1 MKVAIVTGGS
11 RGIGKAIALRL
22 GKEGMCVAVNY
33 NSSPDKANEVVEQI
47 KACGGD
53 AIAVQADV
61 STQEGAKKLVA
72 ETFKRW
78 KQIDVLVNNAGIV
91 KDEYLLMMSP
101 ETVDKCIDL
110 NIKGYLYC
118 SQNAALKMFR
128 KKSGKII
135 NVSSVSSVMALAGQT
150 VYSTTKGAVNS
161 MTQTMAK
168 ELAPY
173 GVAVNAV
180 APGFIA
186 TEMISEIPPEKMEEY
201 KKAIPLGRLGSAD
214 DVANVVAQLAG
225 DNFAYMT
232 GQILILDG
240 GLSL

>member
-11 RGIGKAIALRL
+11 RGIGKSVALKL
-22 GKEGMCVAVNY
+22 GKEGFNVAVNY
-33 NSSPDKANEVVEQI
+33 NSSPDKAQAVVDEI
-47 KACGGD
+47 KSFGSE

-61 STQEGAKKLVA
+61 STAEGAKKLIA
-72 ETFKRW
+72 EAFKQW

-91 KDEYLLMMSP
+91 KDEYLLMMSG
-101 ETVDKCIDL
+101 ETVDKCLDL

-118 SQNAALKMFR
+118 AQNAALKMFR

-135 NVSSVSSVMALAGQT
+135 NISSVSSIMALAGQT

-173 GVAVNAV
+173 GITVNAV

-186 TEMISEIPPEKMEEY
+186 TDMIDVLPEDKMQEY
-201 KKAIPLGRLGSAD
+201 LKAIPLGRLGKPEEVAD
-214 DVANVVAQLAG
+214 VVAALAG
-225 DNFAYMT
+225 DSFSYMT
-232 GQILILDG
+232 GRVLVLDG

>member
-53 AIAVQADV
+53 AVAIQADV

-91 KDEYLLMMSP
+91 KDEYLLMMNP

-225 DNFAYMT
+225 DDFAYMT

>member
-72 ETFKRW
+72 ETFKQW